1 MVHISGKIHFIA
13 WLICKSLM
21 YFDRIYEMC
30 DILKPRLKK
39 KKKKSN
45 KLTTLMNNMKL

>member
-1 MVHISGKIHFIA
+1 MVHISGKIHFIT

-39 KKKKSN
+39 KTN
-45 KLTTLMNNMKL
+45 KLMTLTNNTKL